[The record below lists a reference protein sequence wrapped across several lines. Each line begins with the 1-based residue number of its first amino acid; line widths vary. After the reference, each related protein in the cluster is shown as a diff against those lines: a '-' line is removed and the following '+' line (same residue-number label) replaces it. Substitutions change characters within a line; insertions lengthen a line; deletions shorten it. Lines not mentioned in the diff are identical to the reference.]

1 MVTHLSVKP
10 VKTCE
15 PQDVPPS
22 VTTSHHHVHDI
33 HITVSR
39 ASRSVAYEY
48 RISVRKDRPED
59 TTPNHPN
66 LVNKV
71 FITVD
76 EWESAQALWELSNSH
91 LQSLVQDRLQDVET
105 RDLPDGY
112 HLQDVEDEV
121 YLQVDYED
129 TLWTGPA
136 RTVKNRYL
144 TRHHRRKLRT

>member
-1 MVTHLSVKP
+1 MVTHLSVETAYHHLP
-10 VKTCE
+10 LG
-15 PQDVPPS
+15 
-22 VTTSHHHVHDI
+22 VTTMYHQESPPCTTTD
-33 HITVSR
+33 ITVKHS
-39 ASRSVAYEY
+39 SRSVGYEY

-59 TTPNHPN
+59 ATPNHPN

-76 EWESAQALWELSNSH
+76 EWESAQALWELSKPQ
-91 LQSLVQDRLQDVET
+91 LQTLVQDRLQDVET
-105 RDLPDGY
+105 SDLPDGY
-112 HLQDVEDEV
+112 RLQDVEDEV

-144 TRHHRRKLRT
+144 TRYDRRQLRT

>member
-1 MVTHLSVKP
+1 
-10 VKTCE
+10 
-15 PQDVPPS
+15 
-22 VTTSHHHVHDI
+22 
-33 HITVSR
+33 
-39 ASRSVAYEY
+39 VAYEY

-71 FITVD
+71 YITVD
-76 EWESAQALWELSNSH
+76 EWESAQALWELSNSQ
-91 LQSLVQDRLQDVET
+91 LQSLVQDRLQNVET

-112 HLQDVEDEV
+112 HLQDVENEV

-129 TLWTGPA
+129 KLWTGPA

-144 TRHHRRKLRT
+144 TRHHRRQLRT

>member
-1 MVTHLSVKP
+1 M
-10 VKTCE
+10 
-15 PQDVPPS
+15 
-22 VTTSHHHVHDI
+22 
-33 HITVSR
+33 
-39 ASRSVAYEY
+39 AYEY

-59 TTPNHPN
+59 ATPNHPN

-71 FITVD
+71 YITVD
-76 EWESAQALWELSNSH
+76 EWESAQALWELSRSQ
-91 LQSLVQDRLQDVET
+91 LQSLVQDRLQDVDT
-105 RDLPDGY
+105 DDLPDRY
-112 HLQDVEDEV
+112 RLQDVEDEV

>member
-1 MVTHLSVKP
+1 MV
-10 VKTCE
+10 
-15 PQDVPPS
+15 
-22 VTTSHHHVHDI
+22 
-33 HITVSR
+33 
-39 ASRSVAYEY
+39 YEY

-59 TTPNHPN
+59 ATPNHPN

-71 FITVD
+71 YITVD
-76 EWESAQALWELSNSH
+76 EWTSGEPLWKLSSSQ

-105 RDLPDGY
+105 KDLPDGY
-112 HLQDVEDEV
+112 RLQDVEDEV

-144 TRHHRRKLRT
+144 TRYDRRQLRT